1 MCVVV
6 SNYNARWAWIA
17 IGVFVIVHNL
27 LCPHGHTMSEKFD
40 EWIEVHPLLARAGV
54 MLVALHVANL
64 LRAELDPIHQLFV
77 LLGARKKRLDV

>member
-40 EWIEVHPLLARAGV
+40 EWIEVHPILARAGV
-54 MLVALHVANL
+54 VVVAGHVINVWP
-64 LRAELDPIHQLFV
+64 EQVDPVHQLFV
-77 LLGARKKRLDV
+77 LLGARKRRRDV